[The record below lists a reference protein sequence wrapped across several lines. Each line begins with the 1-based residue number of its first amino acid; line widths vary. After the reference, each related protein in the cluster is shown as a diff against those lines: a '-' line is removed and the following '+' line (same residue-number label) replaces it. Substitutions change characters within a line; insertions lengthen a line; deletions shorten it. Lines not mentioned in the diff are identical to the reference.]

1 MADFDD
7 WDDVA
12 ESLAETE
19 QQMLKVAEEM
29 KVLEEQAKREEA
41 ERIARLEAE
50 ERLRDVKVEK
60 KMTARQQELAEQR
73 AKEEEE
79 RRKKNNANTVRKS
92 EFEEERDEFIAD
104 FIKRRK
110 EADEKAGKKYKWIGK
125 MNKMSEGE
133 AAARDAAL
141 TAWKKE
147 KGL

>member
-12 ESLAETE
+12 ESLAET
-19 QQMLKVAEEM
+19 QQTMLKVAEEM
-29 KVLEEQAKREEA
+29 KALEEQANREEA

-60 KMTARQQELAEQR
+60 KMTVRQKELAEQR

-79 RRKKNNANTVRKS
+79 RRKIAANTVRKS

-104 FIKRRK
+104 FIRRRK